1 MDITNINIL
10 RSKLEELRENIIGA
24 ENLNTDIFKDNVFKN
39 LDELEK
45 EIIQNGK
52 LDENKVLVNMFN
64 DSIES
69 LTSTANSIVQNFSFS
84 ISYRKDNL
92 MKEIKELF
100 KNIEEEKDRIK
111 YLKILGKKNLVLLGA
126 NGSGKSAFSGYMK
139 NSLSDNIVVIPAQK
153 FLYYDKE
160 NKYNPFMTR
169 EEFLGIQKMNYNE
182 KGIFDDENNR
192 GYNGRFENIT
202 KIFGVLIS
210 LTLNEYIEVLN
221 NKEKVNSYEEKNNV
235 VENTNYK
242 KFIKLWSGIYPE
254 ISWEEDTNK
263 RIIKP
268 YKNGKIYNINDMS
281 DGEKV
286 VILYILSVLNAEENS
301 YIIIDEPETFLN
313 PSIYKKLW
321 NLLENIRRDC
331 IFIYISHNVDF
342 ISTRFNNDL
351 YWLRSFDGEKN
362 WEIKQIDEDR
372 FGLPRELLTEILGS
386 QVPIIFCEGTK
397 GSLDNKVYSILFD
410 GKASIVP
417 VGGHIEVEKYAKL
430 YNKIENKINTAYG
443 IIDRDQHSLQKIEEY
458 KNNNIFVI
466 YFNEIEM
473 LLISKEI
480 VDILIEELPD
490 EYKIKKEKFKDKF
503 FTIMKNRKKEIINK
517 NLKTKVD
524 EFFEAERVA
533 EDECEDTEKIIK
545 NVSDRIRRLNIEKQ
559 KEEFSKKIEKI
570 ISTKNYEE
578 ALEICHFKDILKIV
592 GKEIHYNDYEIHAI
606 GKLQHNEALRKELLD
621 KYFSKLLEMMGL
633 SQNSTVQIT
642 EQTTN

>member
-1 MDITNINIL
+1 MDITNINNL
-10 RSKLEELRENIIGA
+10 RAKLEELREKIIGA
-24 ENLNTDIFKDNVFKN
+24 ENSNLEILENYDIKR
-39 LDELEK
+39 LDEFES
-45 EIIQNGK
+45 EINK
-52 LDENKVLVNMFN
+52 VKENKALVNMIN
-64 DSIES
+64 DTIES
-69 LTSTANSIVQNFSFS
+69 LISKTDNMIQNLYYTVGNEQKKLAQD
-84 ISYRKDNL
+84 IT
-92 MKEIKELF
+92 EVF
-100 KNIEEEKDRIK
+100 KNIEEEKERVK
-111 YLKILGKKNLVLLGA
+111 YLKILGVKNLVLLGA
-126 NGSGKSAFSGYMK
+126 NGSGKSAFSAYMK
-139 NSLSDNIVVIPAQK
+139 DSLSDNIVVIPAQK
-153 FLYYDKE
+153 FLYYDKSE
-160 NKYNPFMTR
+160 TEVPFMNR
-169 EEFLGIQKMNYNE
+169 KKFLKIQKMNYNE
-182 KGIFDDENNR
+182 KGIFDDKNNN
-192 GYNGRFENIT
+192 GYYYRFKNHTI
-202 KIFGVLIS
+202 IFNALIS
-210 LTLNEYIEVLN
+210 LTLNEYIEALN
-221 NKEKVNSYEEKNNV
+221 NKEKINSCEEKNNI

-242 KFIKLWSGIYPE
+242 KFIKLWRVIYPE
-254 ISWEEDTNK
+254 ISWEEDTNN

-321 NLLENIRRDC
+321 NLLENIRKDC

-417 VGGHIEVEKYAKL
+417 VGGHVEVEKYTKL
-430 YNKIENKINTAYG
+430 YNRIENKINTAYG

-473 LLISKEI
+473 LLISEEI
-480 VDILIEELPD
+480 VNILIEELPD
-490 EYKIKKEKFKDKF
+490 EHKLEKENFKDKF
-503 FTIMKNRKKEIINK
+503 FNIMENRTKEIINK
-517 NLKTKVD
+517 KLKTKVD
-524 EFFEAERVA
+524 EFFEVERVD
-533 EDECEDTEKIIK
+533 EDECVDTEKIIE
-545 NVSDRIRRLNIEKQ
+545 NVSSRIRELEIENL
-559 KEEFSKKIEKI
+559 KEEYSDELEKI
-570 ISTKNYEE
+570 ISSKNYKE

-606 GKLQHNEALRKELLD
+606 GKLEHNEALRKKLLD
-621 KYFSKLLEMMGL
+621 KYFLGLLKMMGL
-633 SQNSTVQIT
+633 SQDSTAQIT
-642 EQTTN
+642 E

>member
-1 MDITNINIL
+1 
-10 RSKLEELRENIIGA
+10 
-24 ENLNTDIFKDNVFKN
+24 
-39 LDELEK
+39 
-45 EIIQNGK
+45 
-52 LDENKVLVNMFN
+52 
-64 DSIES
+64 
-69 LTSTANSIVQNFSFS
+69 
-84 ISYRKDNL
+84 
-92 MKEIKELF
+92 
-100 KNIEEEKDRIK
+100 
-111 YLKILGKKNLVLLGA
+111 
-126 NGSGKSAFSGYMK
+126 MK

-153 FLYYDKE
+153 FLYYNKE
-160 NKYNPFMTR
+160 NKKTPFMNR

-182 KGIFDDENNR
+182 KGIFDDQNNN
-192 GYNGRFENIT
+192 GYFYRFENLT
-202 KIFGVLIS
+202 TIFGSLIS

-221 NKEKVNSYEEKNNV
+221 NKEKENLCEEKNNV

-242 KFIKLWSGIYPE
+242 KFIKLWSEIYPE

-410 GKASIVP
+410 RKASIVP
-417 VGGHIEVEKYAKL
+417 VGGHIEVEKYTKL
-430 YNKIENKINTAYG
+430 YNRIENKINTAYG

-473 LLISKEI
+473 LLISEEI
-480 VDILIEELPD
+480 VNILIEELPD
-490 EYKIKKEKFKDKF
+490 EHKLKKENFKDKF
-503 FTIMKNRKKEIINK
+503 FNIMENRTKEIINK
-517 NLKTKVD
+517 KLKTKVD
-524 EFFEAERVA
+524 EFFEVERVD
-533 EDECEDTEKIIK
+533 EDECADTEKIIE
-545 NVSDRIRRLNIEKQ
+545 NVSSRIRELEIENL
-559 KEEFSKKIEKI
+559 KEEYSDELEKI
-570 ISTKNYEE
+570 ISSKNYEE
-578 ALEICHFKDILKIV
+578 ALKICHFKDILKIV
-592 GKEIHYNDYEIHAI
+592 GKEILYNDYEIHAI
-606 GKLQHNEALRKELLD
+606 GKLQHNEALRKDLLD
-621 KYFSKLLEMMGL
+621 KYFSGLIEMMSL
-633 SQNSTVQIT
+633 NQDSTAQIT
-642 EQTTN
+642 E

>member
-1 MDITNINIL
+1 MDITNINNL
-10 RSKLEELRENIIGA
+10 RSKLEELREKIIGA
-24 ENLNTDIFKDNVFKN
+24 ENLNTDVLNDNVLKN

-45 EIIQNGK
+45 ETIQNGK
-52 LDENKVLVNMFN
+52 LEENKVLVNMIN
-64 DSIES
+64 DSIKS
-69 LTSTANSIVQNFSFS
+69 LTSTANDLVQNFSFRVG
-84 ISYRKDNL
+84 YEKDNL
-92 MKEIKELF
+92 IKEIEELF
-100 KNIEEEKDRIK
+100 KNIDEEKDRIK

-126 NGSGKSAFSGYMK
+126 NGSGKSAFSAYMK

-153 FLYYDKE
+153 FLYYNKE
-160 NKYNPFMTR
+160 NKKTPFMNR

-182 KGIFDDENNR
+182 KGIFDDQNNN
-192 GYNGRFENIT
+192 GYFYRFENLT
-202 KIFGVLIS
+202 TIFGSLIS

-221 NKEKVNSYEEKNNV
+221 NKEKENLCEEKSNI

-242 KFIKLWSGIYPE
+242 KFIKLWRVIYPE

-417 VGGHIEVEKYAKL
+417 VGGHIEVEKYTKL
-430 YNKIENKINTAYG
+430 YNKIENKINIAYG
-443 IIDRDQHSLQKIEEY
+443 IIDRDQHSFQTIEGY
-458 KNNNIFVI
+458 KNNNIFVLN
-466 YFNEIEM
+466 FNEIEM
-473 LLISKEI
+473 LLISEEI
-480 VDILIEELPD
+480 VNILIEELPD
-490 EYKIKKEKFKDKF
+490 EYNIKKENFKDKF

-517 NLKTKVD
+517 KIKAKVD
-524 EFFEAERVA
+524 EFFETEKA
-533 EDECEDTEKIIK
+533 DEHMCDDTEKIIK
-545 NVSDRIRRLNIEKQ
+545 YVSERIVGLEIEKQ
-559 KEEFSKKIEKI
+559 KEESNKKIEKI
-570 ISTKNYEE
+570 ISSKNYKE
-578 ALEICHFKDILKIV
+578 ALKICHFKDILKIV

-606 GKLQHNEALRKELLD
+606 GKLQHNEALRNVLLKNYFSELL
-621 KYFSKLLEMMGL
+621 KMMGL
-633 SQNSTVQIT
+633 SQDSTAQIT
-642 EQTTN
+642 E

>member
-1 MDITNINIL
+1 MYITNINNL
-10 RSKLEELRENIIGA
+10 RSKLKELIEKIVGG
-24 ENLNTDIFKDNVFKN
+24 ENLNTDFLNDNVLQN

-45 EIIQNGK
+45 ETIQNGK
-52 LDENKVLVNMFN
+52 LEENKVLVNMIN
-64 DSIES
+64 DSIKS
-69 LTSTANSIVQNFSFS
+69 LTSTANDLVQNFSFRVG
-84 ISYRKDNL
+84 YEKDNL
-92 MKEIKELF
+92 IKEIGELF

-126 NGSGKSAFSGYMK
+126 NGSGKSAFSAYMK

-153 FLYYDKE
+153 FLYY
-160 NKYNPFMTR
+160 NKKNKDNPFMTR

-182 KGIFDDENNR
+182 KGIFDDQNNNGYFYRSENL
-192 GYNGRFENIT
+192 T
-202 KIFGVLIS
+202 KIFGALIS

-221 NKEKVNSYEEKNNV
+221 NKEKVNPYEENNNV

-242 KFIKLWSGIYPE
+242 KFIKLWSEIYPE

-321 NLLENIRRDC
+321 NLLENIRKDC

-417 VGGHIEVEKYAKL
+417 VGGHIEVEKYTKL

-458 KNNNIFVI
+458 
-466 YFNEIEM
+466 
-473 LLISKEI
+473 
-480 VDILIEELPD
+480 
-490 EYKIKKEKFKDKF
+490 
-503 FTIMKNRKKEIINK
+503 
-517 NLKTKVD
+517 
-524 EFFEAERVA
+524 
-533 EDECEDTEKIIK
+533 
-545 NVSDRIRRLNIEKQ
+545 
-559 KEEFSKKIEKI
+559 
-570 ISTKNYEE
+570 
-578 ALEICHFKDILKIV
+578 
-592 GKEIHYNDYEIHAI
+592 G
-606 GKLQHNEALRKELLD
+606 
-621 KYFSKLLEMMGL
+621 
-633 SQNSTVQIT
+633 
-642 EQTTN
+642 

>member
-1 MDITNINIL
+1 MDITNINNL
-10 RSKLEELRENIIGA
+10 RAKLEELREKIIGND
-24 ENLNTDIFKDNVFKN
+24 NLNTDILENNVLKN

-45 EIIQNGK
+45 ETIQNDK
-52 LDENKVLVNMFN
+52 LEENKVLVNMIN

-69 LTSTANSIVQNFSFS
+69 LTSTANDLVQNFSFR
-84 ISYRKDNL
+84 ISYQKDNL
-92 MKEIKELF
+92 IKEIGELF

-126 NGSGKSAFSGYMK
+126 NGSGKSAFSAYMK

-160 NKYNPFMTR
+160 NKKTPFMNK

-182 KGIFDDENNR
+182 KGIFDDQNNN
-192 GYNGRFENIT
+192 GYFYRFENLT
-202 KIFGVLIS
+202 TIFGSLIS

-221 NKEKVNSYEEKNNV
+221 NKEKINSCEEQNNI

-242 KFIKLWSGIYPE
+242 KFIKLWRVIYPE
-254 ISWEEDTNK
+254 ISWEEDTNN
-263 RIIKP
+263 RIIMPSKH
-268 YKNGKIYNINDMS
+268 GKLYNINDMS

-362 WEIKQIDEDR
+362 WKIEQIYEDNID
-372 FGLPRELLTEILGS
+372 LPRDLLTEILGS

-397 GSLDNKVYSILFD
+397 GSLDYTIYSSLLEA
-410 GKASIVP
+410 KATIVP
-417 VGGHIEVEKYAKL
+417 VGGHIEVIKY
-430 YNKIENKINTAYG
+430 TRAYKFIDKKNRAFG
-443 IIDRDQHSLQKIEEY
+443 IIDRDQHSEDEIEKY
-458 KNNNIFVI
+458 KHDKIFVLR
-466 YFNEIEM
+466 FNEIEM
-473 LLISKEI
+473 LLMANEI
-480 VDILIEELPD
+480 LDILINELPHND
-490 EYKIKKEKFKDKF
+490 DIDKDKF
-503 FTIMKNRKKEIINK
+503 IDQFFDALTKIKDEIVNKKIKAIVDLFFKTERVDEHNCDDTKKIIDKVSSRIRELEIEKLRQEYIEQLEEII
-517 NLKTKVD
+517 
-524 EFFEAERVA
+524 
-533 EDECEDTEKIIK
+533 
-545 NVSDRIRRLNIEKQ
+545 SMQ
-559 KEEFSKKIEKI
+559 
-570 ISTKNYEE
+570 NYEE
-578 ALEICHFKDILKIV
+578 ALKICHFKNIFDELDPLFNDGIKYKNAAIEKI
-592 GKEIHYNDYEIHAI
+592 END
-606 GKLQHNEALRKELLD
+606 EALRIKLLD
-621 KYFSKLLEMMGL
+621 KYFSELLEMMGL
-633 SQNSTVQIT
+633 SQNSTVKIT

>member
-1 MDITNINIL
+1 MI
-10 RSKLEELRENIIGA
+10 
-24 ENLNTDIFKDNVFKN
+24 
-39 LDELEK
+39 
-45 EIIQNGK
+45 
-52 LDENKVLVNMFN
+52 N
-64 DSIES
+64 DSIKS
-69 LTSTANSIVQNFSFS
+69 LTSTANDLVHNFSFRVG
-84 ISYRKDNL
+84 YEKDNL
-92 MKEIKELF
+92 IKEIRELF

-126 NGSGKSAFSGYMK
+126 NGSGKSAFSAYMK

-153 FLYYDKE
+153 ILYY
-160 NKYNPFMTR
+160 NKKDTDIPFMNR
-169 EEFLGIQKMNYNE
+169 KDFLGIQKMNYNE
-182 KGIFDDENNR
+182 KGIFDDQDNN
-192 GYNGRFENIT
+192 GYFYRFKNLKI
-202 KIFGVLIS
+202 IFGALIS
-210 LTLNEYIEVLN
+210 LTINEYIEALN
-221 NKEKVNSYEEKNNV
+221 NKEKINSCEEKNNI

-242 KFIKLWSGIYPE
+242 KFIKLWGEIYPE
-254 ISWEEDTNK
+254 ISWEEDTNN

-268 YKNGKIYNINDMS
+268 SKHDKSYNINDMS

-321 NLLENIRRDC
+321 NLLENIRKDC

-362 WEIKQIDEDR
+362 WKIKQIDEDR

-410 GKASIVP
+410 RKASIVP
-417 VGGHIEVEKYAKL
+417 VGGHIEVGKYTKL
-430 YNKIENKINTAYG
+430 YNKIENRVNTAYG
-443 IIDRDQHSLQKIEEY
+443 IIDRDQHSLEKIEEY
-458 KNNNIFVI
+458 KKDNIFVL

-473 LLISKEI
+473 LLLADEI

-517 NLKTKVD
+517 KIKAKVD
-524 EFFEAERVA
+524 EFFETERA
-533 EDECEDTEKIIK
+533 DEHMCDDTEKIIK
-545 NVSDRIRRLNIEKQ
+545 NVSDRIRELNIEKQ

-578 ALEICHFKDILKIV
+578 ALEICHFKDILNIV
-592 GKEIHYNDYEIHAI
+592 GIEIHYNDYEIHAI
-606 GKLQHNEALRKELLD
+606 GKLEHNEALRKKLLD
-621 KYFSKLLEMMGL
+621 KYFLGLLKMMGL
-633 SQNSTVQIT
+633 SQDSTAQIT
-642 EQTTN
+642 E

>member
-1 MDITNINIL
+1 MDITNINNL
-10 RSKLEELRENIIGA
+10 RGKLEDLREKIIGA
-24 ENLNTDIFKDNVFKN
+24 ENLNADILNDNVLKN

-45 EIIQNGK
+45 ETIQNDK
-52 LDENKVLVNMFN
+52 LEENKVLVNMIN

-69 LTSTANSIVQNFSFS
+69 LTSTANDLVQNFSFR
-84 ISYRKDNL
+84 ISYQKDNL
-92 MKEIKELF
+92 IKEIEELS

-111 YLKILGKKNLVLLGA
+111 YLKILGVKNLVLLGA
-126 NGSGKSAFSGYMK
+126 NGSGKSAFSAYMK
-139 NSLSDNIVVIPAQK
+139 DSLSDNIVVIPAQK

-160 NKYNPFMTR
+160 NKDNPFMTR

-182 KGIFDDENNR
+182 KGIFDGQDNN
-192 GYNGRFENIT
+192 GYFYRFKNLT
-202 KIFGVLIS
+202 KIFGALIS

-242 KFIKLWSGIYPE
+242 KFVKLWGEIYPE
-254 ISWEEDTNK
+254 ISWEEDMNK

-351 YWLRSFDGEKN
+351 YWLRSYDGEKN
-362 WEIKQIDEDR
+362 WEIKQMDEDR

-397 GSLDNKVYSILFD
+397 ESLDYRIYSIFFD
-410 GKASIVP
+410 GKASVIP
-417 VGGHIEVEKYAKL
+417 VGGHIQVINYTKAYNSIKNKL
-430 YNKIENKINTAYG
+430 HNAFG
-443 IIDRDQHSLQKIEEY
+443 IIDRDQHCEDKIEKFEDY
-458 KNNNIFVI
+458 KIFVLD
-466 YFNEIEM
+466 FNEIEM
-473 LLISKEI
+473 LLLADEI
-480 VDILIEELPD
+480 LDILIKELPHND
-490 EYKIKKEKFKDKF
+490 DIDKDKF
-503 FTIMKNRKKEIINK
+503 IDELFEKLTTIKDEIVNK
-517 NLKTKVD
+517 IIKAKVD
-524 EFFEAERVA
+524 FFFETERA
-533 EDECEDTEKIIK
+533 DEHKCDDTEMIIK
-545 NVSDRIRRLNIEKQ
+545 NVSSRIRRLDIEKLK
-559 KEEFSKKIEKI
+559 KEYSEKLEGI
-570 ISTKNYEE
+570 ISKKNYEE
-578 ALEICHFKDILKIV
+578 ALKICHFKNIFSRLDPLFHKGIKYKNAAIEKI
-592 GKEIHYNDYEIHAI
+592 END
-606 GKLQHNEALRKELLD
+606 EALRKKLLD
-621 KYFSKLLEMMGL
+621 KYFSGLLKMMGL
-633 SQNSTVQIT
+633 SQDSTAQIT
-642 EQTTN
+642 E

>member
-10 RSKLEELRENIIGA
+10 RSKLEELREKIVGA

-45 EIIQNGK
+45 ETIQNGK
-52 LDENKVLVNMFN
+52 LEENKVLVNMIN
-64 DSIES
+64 DSIKS
-69 LTSTANSIVQNFSFS
+69 LTSTANDLVQNFSFRVG
-84 ISYRKDNL
+84 YEKDNL
-92 MKEIKELF
+92 IKEIRELF

-126 NGSGKSAFSGYMK
+126 NGSGKSAFSAYMK

-169 EEFLGIQKMNYNE
+169 EEFFGIQKMNYNE
-182 KGIFDDENNR
+182 KGIFDDQFNN
-192 GYNGRFENIT
+192 GYNGRFENLT
-202 KIFGVLIS
+202 KIFGALIS

-221 NKEKVNSYEEKNNV
+221 NKEKVYSYEEKNNV

-242 KFIKLWSGIYPE
+242 KFVKLWSEIYPE

-321 NLLENIRRDC
+321 NLLENIRKDC

-351 YWLRSFDGEKN
+351 YWLRSYDGEKN
-362 WEIKQIDEDR
+362 WKIEQIDEDNID
-372 FGLPRELLTEILGS
+372 LPRDLLTEILGS

-397 GSLDNKVYSILFD
+397 GSLDYTIYSSLLEA
-410 GKASIVP
+410 KATIVP
-417 VGGHIEVEKYAKL
+417 VEGHIQVINYTKAYNLIKNKLHYAF
-430 YNKIENKINTAYG
+430 G
-443 IIDRDQHSLQKIEEY
+443 IIDRDQHCEDEIEKY
-458 KNNNIFVI
+458 KDDKIFVLH
-466 YFNEIEM
+466 FNEIEM
-473 LLISKEI
+473 LLLANEI
-480 VDILIEELPD
+480 LDILINELPHND
-490 EYKIKKEKFKDKF
+490 DINKDKF
-503 FTIMKNRKKEIINK
+503 I
-517 NLKTKVD
+517 D
-524 EFFEAERVA
+524 EFFDALTKIKNEIVNKKIKAIVDLFFKTERV
-533 EDECEDTEKIIK
+533 DEHNCDDTKKIID
-545 NVSDRIRRLNIEKQ
+545 NVKTRI
-559 KEEFSKKIEKI
+559 
-570 ISTKNYEE
+570 
-578 ALEICHFKDILKIV
+578 
-592 GKEIHYNDYEIHAI
+592 
-606 GKLQHNEALRKELLD
+606 
-621 KYFSKLLEMMGL
+621 
-633 SQNSTVQIT
+633 
-642 EQTTN
+642 

>member
-1 MDITNINIL
+1 MDITNINNL
-10 RSKLEELRENIIGA
+10 RSKLKELREMIKGV
-24 ENLNTDIFKDNVFKN
+24 ENLNTNILENNVMTN

-45 EIIQNGK
+45 EIKQDDK
-52 LDENKVLVNMFN
+52 LEENKVLANMIN

-69 LTSTANSIVQNFSFS
+69 LTSTANDLVQNFSFR
-84 ISYRKDNL
+84 ITYQKDNL
-92 MKEIKELF
+92 IKEIEELF
-100 KNIEEEKDRIK
+100 KNIEEEKDRIR

-126 NGSGKSAFSGYMK
+126 NGSGKSAFSAYMK

-153 FLYYDKE
+153 ILYY
-160 NKYNPFMTR
+160 NKKDTDIPFMNR
-169 EEFLGIQKMNYNE
+169 KDFLGIQKMNYNE
-182 KGIFDDENNR
+182 KGIFDDQDNN
-192 GYNGRFENIT
+192 GYFYRFKNLKI
-202 KIFGVLIS
+202 IFGALIS
-210 LTLNEYIEVLN
+210 LTINEYIEALN
-221 NKEKVNSYEEKNNV
+221 NKEKINSCEEKNNI

-242 KFIKLWSGIYPE
+242 KFIKLWGEIYPE
-254 ISWEEDTNK
+254 ISWEEDTNN

-268 YKNGKIYNINDMS
+268 SKHDKSYNINDMS

-321 NLLENIRRDC
+321 NLLENIRKDC

-351 YWLRSFDGEKN
+351 YWLRSFDGGKY

-417 VGGHIEVEKYAKL
+417 VGGHIEVEKYTKL
-430 YNKIENKINTAYG
+430 YNRIENKINTAYG

-517 NLKTKVD
+517 KIKAKVD
-524 EFFEAERVA
+524 EFFETERA
-533 EDECEDTEKIIK
+533 DEHMCDDTEKIIK
-545 NVSDRIRRLNIEKQ
+545 NVSDRIRELNIEKQ

-578 ALEICHFKDILKIV
+578 ALEICHFKNILNIV
-592 GKEIHYNDYEIHAI
+592 GIEIHYNDYEIHVI
-606 GKLQHNEALRKELLD
+606 GKLEHNEALRKKLLD
-621 KYFSKLLEMMGL
+621 KYFSGLLKMMGL
-633 SQNSTVQIT
+633 SQDSTAQIT
-642 EQTTN
+642 E